1 MIFGSV
7 FPSGTR
13 PCHISPIFPQRQRG
27 GISIFILYAEKNR
40 LTVQAREPVT
50 SGSVNVCAVQFDF
63 SEDWEGLAK
72 TACFRAGGKTVS
84 VPLGADGGCV
94 VPWEVLQDSGRL
106 LLAGVCGRGAEG
118 VVLPTVWASLG
129 TVLEGTAAGEP
140 ARPPESGGTEEGF
153 GDHRLLTGRE
163 AAGQHPI
170 SAVAGLREELA
181 RIPAPAEAL
190 SNLELEEL
198 LK

>member
-1 MIFGSV
+1 MFE
-7 FPSGTR
+7 
-13 PCHISPIFPQRQRG
+13 
-27 GISIFILYAEKNR
+27 LYAAKNM
-40 LTVQAREPVT
+40 LTVRRREPVT
-50 SGSVNVCAVQFDF
+50 SGSVNVYGVRFTF
-63 SEDWEGLAK
+63 SEDWEGLEK
-72 TACFRAGGKTVS
+72 TASFQAGGRTVS
-84 VPLGADGGCV
+84 VPLGADGGCTI
-94 VPWEVLQDSGRL
+94 PWEVLQHSGRL
-106 LLAGVCGRGAEG
+106 LLAGVCGRGADG
-118 VVLPTVWASLG
+118 VALPTVWASLG
-129 TVLEGTAAGEP
+129 TILEGTAAGEP

-170 SAVAGLREELA
+170 SAVTGLREELA